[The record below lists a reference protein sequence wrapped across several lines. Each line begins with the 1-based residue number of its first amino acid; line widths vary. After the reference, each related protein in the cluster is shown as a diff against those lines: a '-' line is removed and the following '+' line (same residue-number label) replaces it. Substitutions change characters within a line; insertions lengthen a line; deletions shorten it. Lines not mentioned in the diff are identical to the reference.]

1 MLYYIGIPVDLDTCV
16 FAVSRVS
23 GWTAHV
29 IEQYNDSALIRP
41 AAQYIGPADQPFTP
55 VDARN

>member
-1 MLYYIGIPVDLDTCV
+1 MTTV

-29 IEQYNDSALIRP
+29 REQLADNRLIRP
-41 AAQYIGPADQPFTP
+41 ESEYIGPRDQSYVPIE
-55 VDARN
+55 DRG